1 MTTSVMPP
9 LHRASNLVKTALL
22 LAAMSALTLGVG
34 QLIGGPRGLAYAGA
48 IVVIMN
54 ALSFW
59 FADSIALRL
68 NGARQIERHQAP
80 ELFDTIEQLAR
91 RADLPM
97 PRVYVVETDTPNA
110 FATGRSP
117 AKAAVAVTTGL
128 LETMRPRELE
138 GVLAHELSH
147 VKNRD
152 TLIMTVAATLA
163 GLISQAAQLVFW
175 YGGALLGGG
184 SHREDENRGGGLAM
198 IGLLIVAPLT
208 ATLLQLAISRSR
220 EFDADASAAEL
231 TGDPQG
237 LASALSRLEGLN
249 QALPYDRSP
258 ASAHLFIVN
267 PLSRKGVASL
277 FSTHPPLSERIDRL
291 LGRA

>member
-9 LHRASNLVKTALL
+9 MHRASNLVKTAVL
-22 LAAMSALTLGVG
+22 LAAMSALTLAVG
-34 QLIGGPRGLAYAGA
+34 QLLGGPRGLVFAGA
-48 IVVIMN
+48 IVVLMN
-54 ALSFW
+54 AVSFW
-59 FADSIALRL
+59 FADAIALRL
-68 NGARQIERHQAP
+68 NGAHPLSREQAP
-80 ELFDTIEQLAR
+80 ELFSVVERLAAK
-91 RADLPM
+91 ADLPM
-97 PRVYVVETDTPNA
+97 PRVFVIETDTPNA

-163 GLISQAAQLVFW
+163 GLISHAAQLVFW
-175 YGGALLGGG
+175 YGGALLGG
-184 SHREDENRGGGLAM
+184 SHRDDEEHGGGLAM
-198 IGLLIVAPLT
+198 LGLLIVAPLT

-220 EFDADASAAEL
+220 EFDADASAAQL
-231 TGDPQG
+231 TQDPEG

-249 QALPYDRSP
+249 QAMPYDRSP
-258 ASAHLFIVN
+258 AAAHLFIVN
-267 PLSRKGVASL
+267 PLSRRGVASL